1 MAKKSA
7 SYTAKSRRLVDLVRN
22 DIISFL
28 KSDMDLLRNEID
40 FQIHLGTHLLNSP
53 NNYDRI
59 YFEYRIPNEW
69 LKDVYCWDSNL
80 RIDIVVEKSGEYL
93 PIELKYPTAAVK
105 RPITCLNQD
114 LSRKGEPLQPVLKH
128 QGATDIVCY
137 NFWKDVKR
145 LELVKEKFNNINYGL
160 AVLLTNDMKYLKH
173 DGVGTCCQEFRI
185 SEGIGSKGPGTLNW
199 HGDVKVA
206 ANRYPIELKG
216 SYSIDWQ
223 DAKFDGEE
231 FRYLILEIN

>member
-105 RPITCLNQD
+105 RPITCFNQD

-145 LELVKEKFNNINYGL
+145 LELVKEKINNINSGL
-160 AVLLTNDMKYLKH
+160 AVLLT
-173 DGVGTCCQEFRI
+173 
-185 SEGIGSKGPGTLNW
+185 
-199 HGDVKVA
+199 
-206 ANRYPIELKG
+206 
-216 SYSIDWQ
+216 
-223 DAKFDGEE
+223 
-231 FRYLILEIN
+231 